1 MGGLSRAGVAL
12 LLIAA
17 VPSAAAVAPPPS
29 VQSGVEAWRVG
40 DYAAAVAIWRPF
52 AQAGDP
58 DALFNLGQAYKL
70 GRGVPKDLAQARN
83 YYRQAANRG
92 NLPGQANLGILL
104 FQAGEKPEA
113 IRWLRQ
119 AADRGELRA
128 QYVLGVALYNGDG
141 APRSIPAGYAYLLR
155 ARAGGLP
162 QATEMLRSIEP
173 LLSPAD
179 RARGEAL
186 AATLAAGGG
195 LPAASIGSPPAGPPP
210 KVQPDYVAADGA
222 TAPKTTGKAGGKAT
236 DEAGARRPAGAPEA
250 ATEAAMNSAQAQPAP
265 KPAGSGQVMAAA
277 AKPAAGAPDAKT
289 PEPRPAESDRVGA
302 SAASASSPEAG
313 RSDSARPATAKPDAK
328 RPEAKK
334 SDAGSPDAK
343 KPEARPTG
351 WRVQLG
357 AFSTRAQAEASWKGI
372 KAKDRAAAGGK
383 PAIFDASGSIVKL
396 QIGPYPDKA
405 AARAACDAL
414 SAAGKACFVTKE

>member
-1 MGGLSRAGVAL
+1 MSRAAAAL

-17 VPSAAAVAPPPS
+17 VGAGAAVAPPPS

-40 DYAAAVAIWRPF
+40 DYAAAVEIWRPF

-70 GRGVPKDLAQARN
+70 GRGVPKDLGQARN

-92 NLPGQANLGILL
+92 SLPGQANLGILL

-119 AADRGELRA
+119 AADRGEVRA

-155 ARAGGLP
+155 ARAAGLP

-179 RARGEAL
+179 RSRGEAL

-195 LPAASIGSPPAGPPP
+195 LPAGATGLPPTGAVPPP
-210 KVQPDYVAADGA
+210 VAAAPRVDTPA
-222 TAPKTTGKAGGKAT
+222 QRPKTTDNIAV
-236 DEAGARRPAGAPEA
+236 RRPATAPEA
-250 ATEAAMNSAQAQPAP
+250 AGEAGEEAA
-265 KPAGSGQVMAAA
+265 GEAAA
-277 AKPAAGAPDAKT
+277 ET
-289 PEPRPAESDRVGA
+289 
-302 SAASASSPEAG
+302 ASSRSQARPVAKAGGSQTAKADAAPPKVTISDKEPPESSPGAAARAAADPAVASKPEAG
-313 RSDSARPATAKPDAK
+313 RSEAGKPAAADAK
-328 RPEAKK
+328 KQPTGKPEAKK
-334 SDAGSPDAK
+334 A
-343 KPEARPTG
+343 EARPSG

-357 AFSTRAQAEASWKGI
+357 AFSPRVQAEAAWKAVA
-372 KAKDRAAAGGK
+372 AKDRTAAGGK
-383 PAIFDASGSIVKL
+383 PAIYDASGSIVKL
-396 QIGPYPDKA
+396 QMGPYPDRA

-414 SAAGKACFVTKE
+414 SAAGKACFVTKD